1 MPQPGIPSQPM
12 IAIPDEMDLI
22 KVLQWD
28 DPTQVDRDTN
38 DKLREGKIAKEILT
52 SVGIRFVVVSGEVA
66 TVIEVSKAVEVWD
79 KGKLIYHS
87 KDDRTT
93 KFLENDVYRAQRIAD
108 CLTSYVDPSF
118 GESFS
123 LASTVSQMLHALDG
137 FFDENDLDKEK
148 YMKLTYKELCDR
160 LWTAYTVYN
169 DIPY

>member
-1 MPQPGIPSQPM
+1 MPQPGIQPQPM
-12 IAIPDEMDLI
+12 TAIPDDAEMI
-22 KVLQWD
+22 KVLKWD

-38 DKLREGKIAKEILT
+38 EKLKNGDIGKEILT
-52 SVGIRFVVVSGEVA
+52 SDGTRFVAVSDDVA
-66 TVIEVSKAVEVWD
+66 TVIEGGRAVEVWD
-79 KGKLIYHS
+79 KGNLIYHS
-87 KDDRTT
+87 RDDRTP
-93 KFLENDVYRAQRIAD
+93 KLLENDVYRAQRIAD

-118 GESFS
+118 GDSFS

-148 YMKLTYKELCDR
+148 YMKLTYQELCAR